1 MQKDNEK
8 TLGSWE
14 GFINKPTEQLS
25 GGKGSKE
32 KQQSK
37 EGVHSSQDF
46 SLSPPVQLLLD
57 PSVRE
62 AVPFGYLLPSLGPWG
77 STSSGF
83 NPLEKFLRSRG
94 PQPALP
100 LQYSLIRRGWRAR

>member
-25 GGKGSKE
+25 GGKGGKE

-37 EGVHSSQDF
+37 EGVHSS
-46 SLSPPVQLLLD
+46 
-57 PSVRE
+57 
-62 AVPFGYLLPSLGPWG
+62 
-77 STSSGF
+77 
-83 NPLEKFLRSRG
+83 
-94 PQPALP
+94 
-100 LQYSLIRRGWRAR
+100 